1 LTALVNS
8 ASLARTAP
16 ALYVIEDAHW
26 IDEVS
31 DSMLADFLTVI
42 PQTPSVVLV
51 TYRPEYRGELGR
63 VGGAQAI
70 ALAPLSDSETTALVA
85 GLLGPDPSV
94 GGLATTIGE
103 RAAGNPF
110 FAEEIVR
117 ELADGGVLRGNRSAY
132 VSIVGAAEVSVPA
145 TVQATIAARIDRLAP
160 AAKRTLSA
168 AAVIGSKFS
177 RDLLETLGIDPVLD
191 DLVGGE
197 LIDQIRFTREP
208 EYVFHHPLI
217 RTVAYE
223 SQLKSD
229 RAQTHRRLAA
239 AIELRDPASVDENAA
254 LIAEHLEAAGDL
266 HAAYGWH
273 MRAGA
278 WAINRDIPAAQTR
291 WRRAREVADRLPVG
305 DPDRAS
311 MRIAPRTLL
320 SGHAF
325 RVDGGGA
332 DTGFDELRELCTAA
346 GDQASLAIGMTGLVL
361 TRWATAQRSEASRLA
376 TEHTALL
383 ESIGDPTHTV
393 GLSVAAM
400 IVQEETGHMAEVLRL
415 AQRVINLAD
424 GHHAMGNLLIGSP
437 LAFALALRGE
447 ARWCL
452 GSAGW
457 KDDFAQAAAMARA
470 ADPISLA
477 LVNLYTYVLAIPN
490 GVLLSDA
497 AALRETANAL
507 AIAERSGDEIAVH
520 TARFARGI
528 ALAHHGSSERDAG
541 LTLLAEV
548 REAAVQQRFTLQIV
562 PIVDIH
568 VAQQEASSGHLD
580 GAIELAR
587 IVLDD
592 LFDSGGAIW
601 TVLAT
606 TALVE
611 ALLRRGTDEDV
622 RVANFTVERLAA
634 VPTDPGFV
642 LHEIGLLRLRALLA
656 RAHGDA
662 AAYVDFRDR
671 YRDMARTLGFEGH
684 IAWADAMA

>member
-1 LTALVNS
+1 VLEGD
-8 ASLARTAP
+8 RGG
-16 ALYVIEDAHW
+16 YVRCVD
-26 IDEVS
+26 V
-31 DSMLADFLTVI
+31 
-42 PQTPSVVLV
+42 
-51 TYRPEYRGELGR
+51 
-63 VGGAQAI
+63 
-70 ALAPLSDSETTALVA
+70 
-85 GLLGPDPSV
+85 
-94 GGLATTIGE
+94 
-103 RAAGNPF
+103 
-110 FAEEIVR
+110 
-117 ELADGGVLRGNRSAY
+117 
-132 VSIVGAAEVSVPA
+132 AEVTVPA
-145 TVQATIAARIDRLAP
+145 TLQATIAGRIDRLKP
-160 AAKRTLSA
+160 DAKKTLNA
-168 AAVIGSKFS
+168 AAVIGSRFTTE
-177 RDLLETLGIDPVLD
+177 LLAGVSNDPVLD
-191 DLVGGE
+191 ELLKAE
-197 LIDQIRFTREP
+197 LIDQVRFTPRAEFA
-208 EYVFHHPLI
+208 FHHPLI

-223 SQLKSD
+223 AQLKSD
-229 RAQTHRRLAA
+229 RADLHRRVAA
-239 AIELRDPASVDENAA
+239 AIEQQSAASLDANAA
-254 LIAEHLEAAGDL
+254 LIAEHFEAAGDL
-266 HAAYGWH
+266 HVAFDWH

-291 WRRAREVADRLPVG
+291 WRRAREVADRLPVD

-325 RVDGGGA
+325 RVGGGGA

-361 TRWATAQRSEASRLA
+361 TRWATAHHSEASRLA

-383 ESIGDPTHTV
+383 ESIGDPTLTV

-400 IVQEETGHMAEVLRL
+400 IVQEETGQMAEVLRL
-415 AQRVINLAD
+415 AQRVIDLAD

-457 KDDFAQAAAMARA
+457 KDDFAQAVAMARA

-497 AALRETANAL
+497 TALRETANAL

-568 VAQQEASSGHLD
+568 FAQQEAGCGHLD

-587 IVLDD
+587 VVLDD
-592 LFDSGGAIW
+592 LFNSGGAIW

-606 TALVE
+606 TVLVE

-622 RVANFTVERLAA
+622 RVANSTVERLTTVA
-634 VPTDPGFV
+634 TDPGFV
-642 LHEIGLLRLRALLA
+642 LHKIWLLRLRALLA
-656 RAHGDA
+656 RARGDA
-662 AAYVDFRDR
+662 AAYAHFRDR
-671 YRDMARTLGFEGH
+671 YRDMASALGFEGH